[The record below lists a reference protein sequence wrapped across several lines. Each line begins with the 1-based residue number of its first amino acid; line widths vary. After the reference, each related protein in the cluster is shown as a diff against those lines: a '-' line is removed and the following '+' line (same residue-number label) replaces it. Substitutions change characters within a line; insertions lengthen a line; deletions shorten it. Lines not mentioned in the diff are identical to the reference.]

1 VKDGFPFWLF
11 LTGLVVLH
19 FFLHLTL
26 GLDTRAPDLL
36 VVAMLL
42 GARALPG
49 GGAAAFGFALGLLED
64 AVSLAAFGAA
74 AATFAAVGYLGS
86 RSRDLLEGDSA
97 FFLALYL
104 FLGAWIQKAL
114 YYAVAGAV
122 RRGEPVEALLIQAP
136 LHSLYAA
143 VVGAILVAGY
153 RMIRR

>member
-49 GGAAAFGFALGLLED
+49 GGAAA
-64 AVSLAAFGAA
+64 
-74 AATFAAVGYLGS
+74 
-86 RSRDLLEGDSA
+86 
-97 FFLALYL
+97 
-104 FLGAWIQKAL
+104 
-114 YYAVAGAV
+114 
-122 RRGEPVEALLIQAP
+122 
-136 LHSLYAA
+136 
-143 VVGAILVAGY
+143 
-153 RMIRR
+153 